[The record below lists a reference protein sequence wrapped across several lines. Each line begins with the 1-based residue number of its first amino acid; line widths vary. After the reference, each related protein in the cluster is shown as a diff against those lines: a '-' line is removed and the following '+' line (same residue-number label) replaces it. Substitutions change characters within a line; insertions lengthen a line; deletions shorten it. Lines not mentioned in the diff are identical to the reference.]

1 MNKRYEELLARN
13 EELNKIIEKDPSKVF
28 DFWEEKIKIHSE
40 LIEIAQLD
48 LDSINDGVEE

>member
-1 MNKRYEELLARN
+1 MNERYEELLARN

-48 LDSINDGVEE
+48 LDSINDGVKE

>member
-1 MNKRYEELLARN
+1 MNERYEELLVRN
-13 EELNKIIEKDPSKVF
+13 EELNKIVEKDPSKVF

>member
-1 MNKRYEELLARN
+1 MNKRYEEPLARN

>member
-1 MNKRYEELLARN
+1 MNERYEELLARN

-48 LDSINDGVEE
+48 LDSINNGVEE

>member
-1 MNKRYEELLARN
+1 MNERYEELLARN
-13 EELNKIIEKDPSKVF
+13 EELNKIVEKDPSKVV

>member
-1 MNKRYEELLARN
+1 MSKRYEELLARN